1 MVDHLELRQWA
12 LQIAVVL
19 THPIPVVGIS
29 LIRHHLH
36 TVTLHMTLTVLII
49 IITPRPHH
57 CLHIQC
63 YTIGANNIAR
73 ILRLHQITHQNPS
86 HLRFFR
92 HQAEQAAAV
101 QEVTVAAIDPQ
112 PKPAVVA
119 VADQVEEV
127 TEEEEELVEVLVEE
141 PVVL

>member
-1 MVDHLELRQWA
+1 M
-12 LQIAVVL
+12 
-19 THPIPVVGIS
+19 
-29 LIRHHLH
+29 
-36 TVTLHMTLTVLII
+36 
-49 IITPRPHH
+49 
-57 CLHIQC
+57 
-63 YTIGANNIAR
+63 
-73 ILRLHQITHQNPS
+73 
-86 HLRFFR
+86 
-92 HQAEQAAAV
+92 V